1 MEQTVSTSSAAQF
14 ETPQIV
20 ILPFE
25 KNGEFYVEQMDSV
38 KRKPIYMFIKRLFD
52 IVVSLCAILVF
63 ALPMLII
70 ALCVKLGSPGT
81 ALYKQER
88 LGLNGKPFQ
97 IVKFRTMV
105 MDAEAN
111 GAQWSDGES
120 DSRITGVG
128 AFLRKCRLDELPQF
142 FNVLAG
148 SMSLIGPRPERPCF
162 YDEFETYIH
171 GFSQRLKMKP
181 GITGLAQVNGGYDL
195 RPEEKIIYDVEY
207 IKTCSLWLD
216 IKILLKT
223 VGVVVFNKGAK

>member
-1 MEQTVSTSSAAQF
+1 MEQTVPTSSATQF

-25 KNGEFYVEQMDSV
+25 KNGEFYVEQVNSV
-38 KRKPIYMFIKRLFD
+38 KSKPLYMLIKRLFD

-81 ALYKQER
+81 VLYKQER

-105 MDAEAN
+105 MDAEAH
-111 GAQWSDGES
+111 GARWSDGET
-120 DSRITGVG
+120 DTRITPVG

-223 VGVVVFNKGAK
+223 IGVVVFNKGAK